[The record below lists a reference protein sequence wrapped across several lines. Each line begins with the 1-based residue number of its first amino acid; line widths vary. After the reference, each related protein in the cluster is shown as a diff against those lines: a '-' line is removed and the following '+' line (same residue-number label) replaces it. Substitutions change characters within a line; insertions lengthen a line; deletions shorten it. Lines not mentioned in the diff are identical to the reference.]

1 MAAYLDDVNDD
12 EIPDFNKIP
21 TKVSNFS

>member
-1 MAAYLDDVNDD
+1 MIAYLDDVNDD
-12 EIPDFNKIP
+12 ETPDFNKIP